1 MARSVAR
8 LGVLGRMAEPEH
20 TDEPECA
27 ADVLE
32 EWNGKRECDDHAE
45 LHVNQIMNEQPYQC
59 AIHTDQLDT
68 VCRDVRDIKIA
79 VCGDERIG
87 IHGLVKDVEDLKA
100 WRRKLDLRVAG
111 IAGFISALVSILKY
125 LMSV

>member
-8 LGVLGRMAEPEH
+8 LGVLGRMAEPVH
-20 TDEPECA
+20 DDESECGE
-27 ADVLE
+27 DVLAG
-32 EWNGKRECDDHAE
+32 WNEARKSNDHAE
-45 LHVNQIMNEQPYQC
+45 LHVNQTMNEQPYQC

-100 WRRKLDLRVAG
+100 WRRRLDLRVAG

>member
-1 MARSVAR
+1 
-8 LGVLGRMAEPEH
+8 
-20 TDEPECA
+20 
-27 ADVLE
+27 
-32 EWNGKRECDDHAE
+32 
-45 LHVNQIMNEQPYQC
+45 MNEQPYQC

-100 WRRKLDLRVAG
+100 WRRRLDLRVAG
-111 IAGFISALVSILKY
+111 IAGFISALVSLLKY

>member
-1 MARSVAR
+1 
-8 LGVLGRMAEPEH
+8 
-20 TDEPECA
+20 
-27 ADVLE
+27 
-32 EWNGKRECDDHAE
+32 
-45 LHVNQIMNEQPYQC
+45 MNEQPYQC

-87 IHGLVKDVEDLKA
+87 IHGLVKDVDDLKE
-100 WRRKLDLRVAG
+100 WRRRLDLRVAG

-125 LMSV
+125 FMST

>member
-1 MARSVAR
+1 
-8 LGVLGRMAEPEH
+8 
-20 TDEPECA
+20 
-27 ADVLE
+27 
-32 EWNGKRECDDHAE
+32 
-45 LHVNQIMNEQPYQC
+45 MNEQPYQC

-68 VCRDVRDIKIA
+68 VCKDVRDIKIA

-100 WRRKLDLRVAG
+100 WRRRLDLRVAG

-125 LMSV
+125 LMSA